1 MKYIKEIQCVSCSS
15 IPPFSF
21 AHLATDQRRSNEFCK
36 ESIYILVRSCYTI
49 FIVDENG
56 VVRARKKGVIHRET
70 SRIRDT
76 NLQHFPREKIK

>member
-15 IPPFSF
+15 IHPFSF

-56 VVRARKKGVIHRET
+56 VVRARKKG
-70 SRIRDT
+70 RDT
-76 NLQHFPREKIK
+76 QGNFPNP